1 MRSAHRYAIY
11 YAPPAASSLARFA
24 ASWLGWD
31 PASGESVP
39 HPDAPPLSADD
50 VARVTAFPR
59 RYGFHGTLKA
69 PFRLA
74 EGSGYDDL
82 AAAVED
88 FAATQPPV
96 TMPGL
101 ALSRLG
107 RFIALTAQGDAS
119 SLNRLAE
126 RVAVDLDPLR
136 APLNDAELAKRRKSG
151 LTDRQDT
158 YLQRWGYPYVLDE
171 FRFHLT
177 LTGPLPAEDAERAE
191 AALRPLVSRFEPEP
205 FVINEI
211 CLFADP
217 GDGSSFRIVAR
228 FPLSGGA

>member
-1 MRSAHRYAIY
+1 MESAHRYAVY
-11 YAPPAASSLARFA
+11 FAPPESSELARFA

-31 PASGESVP
+31 PAQARTLP
-39 HPDAPPLSADD
+39 HPDAPPLSAED

-74 EGSGYDDL
+74 DGRGYDDL
-82 AAAVED
+82 AEAVEQL
-88 FAATQPPV
+88 AATLPPV

-119 SLNRLAE
+119 SLNHLAE

-151 LTDRQDT
+151 LTDRQDE
-158 YLQRWGYPYVLDE
+158 YLRRWGYPYVLDE

-191 AALRPLVSRFEPEP
+191 AALKPLVARFEPEP
-205 FVINEI
+205 FVINDL

-217 GDGSSFRIVAR
+217 GDGTSFRIVAR
-228 FPLSGGA
+228 IALMG